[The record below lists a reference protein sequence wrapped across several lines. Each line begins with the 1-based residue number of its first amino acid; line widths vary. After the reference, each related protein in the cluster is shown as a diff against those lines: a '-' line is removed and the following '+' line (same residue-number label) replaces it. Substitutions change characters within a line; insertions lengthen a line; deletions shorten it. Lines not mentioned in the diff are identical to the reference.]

1 MAIHELSVIDEGTT
15 ASLTCA
21 VADSSGTAVPLSA
34 MNSITMTVI
43 EEKGGTT
50 VNSRSAQDVKNAN
63 NCTYHAT
70 SGLFTFDLQ
79 PGDVA
84 IENATDNPIGSIE
97 RHLITVTFVWDSS
110 AESISKQF
118 LLQLRNLKSVPQS

>member
-1 MAIHELSVIDEGTT
+1 MSIHELTPVTEGTT
-15 ASLTCA
+15 PELTFTL
-21 VADSSGTAVPLSA
+21 ADSAGTAVALSA
-34 MNSITMTVI
+34 IDSITMTVI
-43 EEKGGTT
+43 EEKSGST
-50 VNSRSAQDVKNAN
+50 VNSRSAQDVKNTN

-70 SGLFTFDLQ
+70 SGLFTYDLQ

-118 LLQLRNLKSVPQS
+118 LLQIRNLKSVPQS

>member
-1 MAIHELSVIDEGTT
+1 MAIHELTVIDEGTT
-15 ASLTCA
+15 ASLTCTLA
-21 VADSSGTAVPLSA
+21 NSAGTAVALSA
-34 MNSITMTVI
+34 IDSITMTVI

-63 NCTYHAT
+63 NGTYHAT

-79 PGDVA
+79 PADVA

-118 LLQLRNLKSVPQS
+118 LLQIRNLRSVS